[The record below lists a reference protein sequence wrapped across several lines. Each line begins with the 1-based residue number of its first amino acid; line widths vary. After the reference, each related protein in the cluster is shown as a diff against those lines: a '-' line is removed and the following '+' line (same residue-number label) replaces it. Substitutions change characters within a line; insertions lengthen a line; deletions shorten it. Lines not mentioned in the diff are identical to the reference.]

1 MTRPRISPLQLLAL
15 ALALLAAAA
24 CFAQDVKDNKMGM
37 SLDEFKTLHA
47 GEFKGLHAAHCYTG
61 HFHKEELFPGIEM
74 CHMPRGDL
82 KLADVS
88 VRDWKAYFYK
98 GNLYRLLYE
107 ADPTGYF
114 NIVDVLTNL
123 YGPPLKHAE
132 EQDYAVPDGLGDSSG
147 LEFQFGSG
155 WISGNMHINLWYTET
170 TPDIY
175 ETPTRKNCTAEF
187 VLVTV
192 EDQLYKAGMPHPK
205 FNSL

>member
-1 MTRPRISPLQLLAL
+1 MTRPRISTLQLLAL
-15 ALALLAAAA
+15 ALALLAGGVSR
-24 CFAQDVKDNKMGM
+24 AQDVKENKMGM
-37 SLDEFKTLHA
+37 SLDQFKTVHA
-47 GEFKGLHAAHCYTG
+47 EQFKGFHAARCYTG

-74 CHMPRGDL
+74 CHMPADDL

-88 VRDWKAYFYK
+88 VRSWRAYFYQ
-98 GNLYRLLYE
+98 GSLYRILYE
-107 ADPTGYF
+107 VDPQGYF

-123 YGPPLKHAE
+123 YGPPVKHAE
-132 EQDYAVPDGLGDSSG
+132 EQDYAVPDDLGDSSG

-155 WISGNMHINLWYTET
+155 WISGNMHVNLWDTET
-170 TPDIY
+170 TPDMY

-205 FNSL
+205 RNSL